1 MHPLVRSMVSSL
13 RPQRSEND
21 SPQQPPDRTF
31 FAFLGVR
38 DLKQTIAFG
47 LKIARITGIAG
58 ITATIVGWC
67 SPSLGAARLS
77 IALKSFEF
85 SLPITDLETY
95 AKTGVITQEFDA
107 YARAVPPESLS
118 TLREILQR
126 PANLN
131 PYAVSR
137 MVYTPIGDIVL
148 RRLGAVLQTGSHQNG
163 ALALRSAFVQAA
175 AAPDGLT
182 LLNVLKA
189 FPTPEIRV
197 DLDAAL
203 AVAQEA
209 VNLYYE
215 RESLITA
222 VQTQSIQES
231 QTQTIAPG
239 NPHPIDY
246 NQLPDLRQP
255 GTVTWQRQ
263 SLDFTDPSRQR
274 SVPTDIYWPNYT
286 GKAPLV
292 VISHGVG
299 GDRSSFAYLAQHLAS
314 YGFVVIVPEH
324 IGSNAKT
331 VQDFFQGLTE
341 PLPQEALDRPWD
353 VTFILN
359 TLQYFSQISPAW
371 EARLDLNQV
380 GVIGQSFG
388 GYTALALGGATLNFD
403 ELGKECA
410 KPEPDNASLNI
421 SFLLQCTTYLL
432 PRQSYLLRDPRI
444 KATIAINP
452 FTSHIF
458 GKTGLG
464 QVQVPTLLV
473 ASGDD
478 LIVPAGPE
486 QFYPFTWLEG
496 QPRYLA
502 LFAKGTHFSTL
513 SEEETQQ
520 GVFAIPPTLLGA
532 DPRISHRYLN
542 ALSVAFLRSYLMQD
556 SLTPLYLQASYGQ
569 FLNEPAMPL
578 SFMQSLPVEVLDAA
592 VSQRSNAKRKR

>member
-1 MHPLVRSMVSSL
+1 MVS
-13 RPQRSEND
+13 
-21 SPQQPPDRTF
+21 
-31 FAFLGVR
+31 FLNGTA
-38 DLKQTIAFG
+38 LKQTIVSG
-47 LKIARITGIAG
+47 LNIARMTGMAG
-58 ITATIVGWC
+58 MTVAIVGWF
-67 SPSLGAARLS
+67 SPCLGADRLS

-85 SLPITDLETY
+85 VLPVADLELY
-95 AKTGVITQEFDA
+95 AKTGVITPEFDA

-126 PANLN
+126 PASLN

-137 MVYTPIGDIVL
+137 IAYTPIGEILL
-148 RRLGAVLQTGSHQNG
+148 RRLGAVLQTGSKQNG

-197 DLDAAL
+197 NLDAAL

-231 QTQTIAPG
+231 QSQTIAPE
-239 NPHPIDY
+239 NPHIIDY

-255 GTVTWQRQ
+255 GTLTWQRQ
-263 SLDFTDPSRQR
+263 SLDFVDSSRQR

-286 GKAPLV
+286 GKAPIV

-299 GDRSSFAYLAQHLAS
+299 GDRSSFAYLAEHLAS

-324 IGSNAKT
+324 QGSNAKT
-331 VQDFFQGLTE
+331 VQDFFQGLKE

-359 TLQYFSQISPAW
+359 VLEYFSQISPAW
-371 EARLDLNQV
+371 EARLDLNRV
-380 GVIGQSFG
+380 GVVGQSFG

-458 GKTGLG
+458 GKTGLE
-464 QVQVPTLLV
+464 QVQVPTLLI

-486 QFYPFTWLEG
+486 QFYPFTWLQG
-496 QPRYLA
+496 QPYYLA

-520 GVFAIPPTLLGA
+520 GVFAIPPALLGA
-532 DPRISHRYLN
+532 DPRIAHRYLR

-556 SLTPLYLQASYGQ
+556 SLTPLYLQAQYGQ
-569 FLNEPAMPL
+569 FLNEPEMPL